1 MVAAKL
7 KLLMA
12 IGVALSIVQAGPIDN
27 NYGSNG
33 SSLNNKAICTTPQCV
48 LTASAIIND
57 MDPTADP
64 CQDFSKFTC
73 GGFEEQHEIPS
84 DGSSFGAFDILSD
97 SNNRV
102 IRYIV
107 DASLG
112 KSPIAAPEDVAA
124 QQNIKK
130 FQDLFS
136 SCMDETSILKAGR
149 KPLVDEVQKII
160 QAFPAS
166 DSPANKVTLSKTLA
180 QITKLGFQLSTFI
193 NLGVL
198 PDSDNPLVNILR
210 VREDGLGLGS
220 SADYGDAELVKLY
233 RDTAA
238 AMFQIV
244 FGEEDVA
251 KRAEP
256 LTEKEITKEWAD
268 VAKEIVDFETQLAG
282 IATPLDD
289 QWDPIKSNNHRT
301 VEELAALTPS
311 LDWSILIQETL
322 PTNIKN
328 TRPLSVSSVAYLTK
342 LDAVLQKT
350 SSKTLQHYFSWL
362 VIQNLAENLGQPYTQ
377 PLDVYDNIKWGV
389 SAGIKVERWKTCV
402 SVVNFNLG
410 QVIGHYFVEQT
421 FKGNSR
427 KEVMSIMENVL
438 ASYEKTFPTL
448 KWLDTTTRDGAI
460 KKLKAI
466 VQLVGY
472 STDAPDVA
480 SSKALDEYYK
490 DYTVAVNDYFGN
502 QLSYSVWK
510 TMNTFRGLSLPVN
523 KNTMLMVPATVNAYY
538 DPFSNSI
545 NFPAGIL
552 QMPFFNVEN
561 PEYIN
566 YGSMGVVGG
575 HEIGHAFDSMG
586 RHYDDIGR
594 VANWWTN
601 ATSKAFDEKAQCY
614 VNQYGNFTIKGPD
627 GKDHNL
633 NGQLTLP
640 ENLADNGGIKMA
652 FRAWQSRAASD
663 PNGKMIKNFKLPGLD
678 AYTPEQLF
686 FIAYG
691 RQWCGKMRP
700 AALLNQIR
708 TNSHSPDKWRING
721 VAQNSPDFAK
731 AFKCKAGA
739 PMNPVNKCEVW

>member
-1 MVAAKL
+1 MVAGKL

-12 IGVALSIVQAGPIDN
+12 ISVALSAVQAGPVDN
-27 NYGSNG
+27 NHGSKG
-33 SSLNNKAICTTPQCV
+33 PSFNNKAICTTRQCV
-48 LTASAIIND
+48 LTASGIIND

-73 GGFEEQHEIPS
+73 GGFDEQNEIPS
-84 DGSSFGAFDILSD
+84 DGSSIGAFDILNA
-97 SNNRV
+97 SNMRV
-102 IRYIV
+102 LRYIV

-112 KSPIAAPEDVAA
+112 KSPKAAPGDVAA
-124 QQNIKK
+124 QNNIKK
-130 FQDLFS
+130 LQDLFS
-136 SCMDETSILKAGR
+136 SCMDEPSILKAGR

-166 DSPANKVTLSKTLA
+166 ASPANKATLSKTLA

-193 NLGVL
+193 NLGVSA
-198 PDSDNPLVNILR
+198 DSDNPLVNVLT
-210 VREDGLGLGS
+210 VREDGLGLGT

-238 AMFQIV
+238 AMFQVV

-251 KRAEP
+251 KRAQP
-256 LTEKEITKEWAD
+256 LTEKDINKEWVDA
-268 VAKEIVDFETQLAG
+268 AKEVVDFEIQLAG
-282 IATPLDD
+282 IATPYNDL
-289 QWDPIKSNNHRT
+289 WDPIKSNNPRT
-301 VEELAALTPS
+301 VEQLDALTPS
-311 LDWSILIQETL
+311 IDWSIITQE
-322 PTNIKN
+322 IGVKN
-328 TRPLSVSSVAYLTK
+328 TRPLAVSSVVYLTN
-342 LDAVLQKT
+342 LDAILKNT
-350 SSKTLQHYFSWL
+350 SSRTLQHYFSWL
-362 VIQNLAENLGQPYTQ
+362 VIQNLANNLSKPYTQ
-377 PLDVYDNIKWGV
+377 PLDAYESVISGV
-389 SAGIKVERWKTCV
+389 SANVKEERWKTCV
-402 SVVNFNLG
+402 WVVSSNLG
-410 QVIGHYFVEQT
+410 QVAGHYFVEQT

-427 KEVMSIMENVL
+427 QEVMSIIENVL
-438 ASYEKTFPTL
+438 ASYGKAFPTL
-448 KWLDTTTRDGAI
+448 KWLDKTTRDGAI

-490 DYTVAVNDYFGN
+490 DYTVATNDYFGN
-502 QLSYSVWK
+502 QFKHSVWSAVD
-510 TMNTFRGLSLPVN
+510 TFRQLPLPVN
-523 KNTMLMVPATVNAYY
+523 KNSMGMVPSTVNAYY
-538 DPFSNSI
+538 NPSFNSI

-552 QMPFFNVEN
+552 QLPFFHVEN

-566 YGSMGVVGG
+566 YGGMGVVGG
-575 HEIGHAFDSMG
+575 HEIGHAFDNSG
-586 RHYDDIGR
+586 RHYDSIGR

-601 ATSKAFDEKAQCY
+601 ATSEAFDEKAQCY

-633 NGQLTLP
+633 NGELTLG

-652 FRAWQSRAASD
+652 FRVWQSRAKSD
-663 PNGKMIKNFKLPGLD
+663 PNGKKIKNFKLPGLD

-691 RQWCGKMRP
+691 RLWCKKMRP
-700 AALLNQIR
+700 EALVSYVK
-708 TNSHSPDKWRING
+708 TNPHSPAKWRING
-721 VAQNSPDFAK
+721 VAQNSPEFAK

-739 PMNPVNKCEVW
+739 PMNPNKKCEVW